1 MVCMLSA
8 VSLHGY
14 ANELGGNLDSN
25 DDKLG
30 KKTEVKYR
38 LTAMPK
44 TNLSLDAGYKAN
56 GFLNNAFRLSSDFKL
71 SSDDAVSVKSV
82 MTYKKGNVTY
92 ILPYSVQVQTPA
104 PQPQADMQY
113 HHLQVRLP
121 FRKG

>member
-1 MVCMLSA
+1 MVVALSA
-8 VSLHGY
+8 VALRVQASD
-14 ANELGGNLDSN
+14 LGGNLDN
-25 DDKLG
+25 NEDKLG

-44 TNLSLDAGYKAN
+44 TNLSLDAGFKAN
-56 GFLNNAFRLSSDFKL
+56 GFLNNAFKL
-71 SSDDAVSVKSV
+71 SSDNAVSVKSV

-92 ILPYSVQVQTPA
+92 ILPYSVKAQTPA
-104 PQPQADMQY
+104 PQVDMQY